1 MHRKPATV
9 QFLKCKTLNCANS
22 YKSVS
27 SLRRHNKSCIDFIQ
41 VYCIADDPIQIFSA
55 GRFSGS
61 VAAAGDV
68 GDEEDSSYS
77 LEKAIED
84 NRNTIRDA
92 ACLCDPDDY
101 EAHVTVSEDL
111 RTQSETY
118 GEAETATVH
127 GQDDLSAKNRKE
139 VILNPAGEFDP
150 EKCFYLEDLIIDESQ
165 VKRLESYSWYGGV
178 PQRDKAGRINENI
191 IIASPNSL
199 FKKTKVN
206 SVTSASIFRDS
217 PITAMKNDRGGLL
230 EKLYQGLSCEF
241 DCLHIPH
248 TLHDHVS
255 KFAGQFFVWVHSDGV
270 QGPTLHRVSQ
280 HARLYAQLLGRISS
294 ATKRMDARI
303 VYLANS
309 ILKEGHSKNSFN
321 FKGLIKWSFIEKLQL
336 TESKE
341 AMKLIQSLRGS
352 ASNRMRVIVGTYD
365 FSFIEIEWV
374 LAVQNK

>member
-1 MHRKPATV
+1 M
-9 QFLKCKTLNCANS
+9 
-22 YKSVS
+22 
-27 SLRRHNKSCIDFIQ
+27 
-41 VYCIADDPIQIFSA
+41 
-55 GRFSGS
+55 
-61 VAAAGDV
+61 
-68 GDEEDSSYS
+68 
-77 LEKAIED
+77 
-84 NRNTIRDA
+84 
-92 ACLCDPDDY
+92 
-101 EAHVTVSEDL
+101 
-111 RTQSETY
+111 
-118 GEAETATVH
+118 
-127 GQDDLSAKNRKE
+127 
-139 VILNPAGEFDP
+139 
-150 EKCFYLEDLIIDESQ
+150 
-165 VKRLESYSWYGGV
+165 
-178 PQRDKAGRINENI
+178 
-191 IIASPNSL
+191 
-199 FKKTKVN
+199 
-206 SVTSASIFRDS
+206 
-217 PITAMKNDRGGLL
+217 
-230 EKLYQGLSCEF
+230 YQALSCEF

-280 HARLYAQLLGRISS
+280 HARLYARLLGRISS

-365 FSFIEIEWV
+365 FSLIEIERV